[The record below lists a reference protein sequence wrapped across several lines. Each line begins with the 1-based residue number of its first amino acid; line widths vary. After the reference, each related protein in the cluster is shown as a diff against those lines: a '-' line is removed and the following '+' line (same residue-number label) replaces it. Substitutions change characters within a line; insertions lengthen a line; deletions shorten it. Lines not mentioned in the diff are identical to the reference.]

1 MRDTINCFENEMR
14 QWCLNKFSVFHVRK
28 SDFYFPVFLFILCNN
43 TSESDTRV
51 LIMRSLF
58 DFRILI
64 SFVLLFFVL
73 RISLIAESSKW
84 LPYEQ
89 ILITSNV
96 FLVLTILTALAFKNY
111 QVLLAPFFVLSL
123 GIINIWYHWLFYKA
137 YLSKRFSLQFKTSFF
152 DDFEKP
158 CSQKL

>member
-43 TSESDTRV
+43 ISESDTRV

-64 SFVLLFFVL
+64 SFVLLF
-73 RISLIAESSKW
+73 SS
-84 LPYEQ
+84 
-89 ILITSNV
+89 N
-96 FLVLTILTALAFKNY
+96 
-111 QVLLAPFFVLSL
+111 
-123 GIINIWYHWLFYKA
+123 
-137 YLSKRFSLQFKTSFF
+137 
-152 DDFEKP
+152 
-158 CSQKL
+158 